1 MYSYTIDTHN
11 NVVLVEFEGDIAVE
25 DYRRL
30 LTELV
35 ESPDFQKS
43 PKVLIDQ
50 RRGRMTVSV
59 EDTRTQPMWVERL
72 QDRLGEPR
80 VAVVTSS
87 DLDFGLNRMFE
98 ISSED
103 LLSHTGKVFR
113 DIDEAREWL
122 GISGAGE

>member
-1 MYSYTIDTHN
+1 MYTYSIDTKE
-11 NVVLVEFEGDIAVE
+11 NVILVEFEGDISVD

-30 LTELV
+30 LTEWV
-35 ESPDFQKS
+35 ESPDFQIS

-59 EDTRTQPMWVERL
+59 EDARTQPMWVERL

-87 DLDFGLNRMFE
+87 DLDFGMNRMFE

-113 DIDEAREWL
+113 DIAEAREWL
-122 GISGAGE
+122 GIGDSEE